1 VDLRAQAQCMGE
13 AHKISPFS
21 KALRGDASVKFMM
34 EERKYFRRQFDGGSK
49 RKTTNHTLL

>member
-1 VDLRAQAQCMGE
+1 MGE

-21 KALRGDASVKFMM
+21 KALRGDTSVKFMM